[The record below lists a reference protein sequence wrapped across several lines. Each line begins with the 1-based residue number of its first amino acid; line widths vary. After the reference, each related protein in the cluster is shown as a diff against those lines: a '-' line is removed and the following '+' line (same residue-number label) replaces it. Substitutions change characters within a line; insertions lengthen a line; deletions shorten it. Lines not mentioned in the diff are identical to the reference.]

1 MCFKMC
7 SFSFFLLYHVLSLLS
22 TSVNFAHDTTEEHQH
37 KIIFSCWIIFS
48 LSKTET
54 WRVTENCKFPDHLE
68 QLWLVEKNRVQIAA
82 LPLTSSVTWSS
93 LLSPLSSIVFIGSKE
108 VIVTSL
114 QIVLKRY
121 LRILSLWLVQSQS
134 QETKKD
140 MESLAWREKPL
151 ASLSPLGP
159 VLNIAGLAHDHFQDL
174 CLFVL
179 ASCFTPGP
187 WYPKP
192 FEPHLRSRGCLVL

>member
-1 MCFKMC
+1 M
-7 SFSFFLLYHVLSLLS
+7 
-22 TSVNFAHDTTEEHQH
+22 
-37 KIIFSCWIIFS
+37 
-48 LSKTET
+48 
-54 WRVTENCKFPDHLE
+54 
-68 QLWLVEKNRVQIAA
+68 EKNRVQIAA
-82 LPLTSSVTWSS
+82 LPLTSSVTWNS

-187 WYPKP
+187 WYPKH